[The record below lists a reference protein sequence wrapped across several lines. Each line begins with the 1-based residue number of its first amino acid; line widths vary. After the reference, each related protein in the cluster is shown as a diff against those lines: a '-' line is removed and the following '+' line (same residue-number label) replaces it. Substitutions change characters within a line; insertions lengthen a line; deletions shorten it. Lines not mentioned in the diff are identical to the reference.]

1 MSYRAIP
8 LLVIALL
15 VYNAVVFVFPGTAPD
30 VIFYGSSTLDTTTN
44 KLVTHSADL
53 FSVRMPNSPANGG
66 EWHFTRGDLMLLLG
80 LVLLAIEVV
89 KATYTRGGAMADQAL
104 STILLIVFL
113 VEFLLVPQA
122 ATSLF
127 FLLTLMSAFDV
138 VVGAIVG
145 IRTAR
150 RDIGFG
156 GPSGNQ

>member
-1 MSYRAIP
+1 MTYRAIP
-8 LLVIALL
+8 LLIIALL
-15 VYNAVVFVFPGTAPD
+15 VYNAIVFVFHGTDPD
-30 VIFYGSSTLDTTTN
+30 HIFYSFSTLDTTTN
-44 KLVTHSADL
+44 KLVPHSADL
-53 FSVRMPNSPANGG
+53 FAIRMPNSVANGG
-66 EWHFTRGDLMLLLG
+66 EWHFTFGDLVLLLG
-80 LVLLAIEVV
+80 IILLAMEVV
-89 KATYTRGGAMADQAL
+89 KATYTRGGALADQAL
-104 STILLIVFL
+104 STILLMVFM

-156 GPSGNQ
+156 GPTSN

>member
-8 LLVIALL
+8 LLLIALL
-15 VYNAVVFVFPGTAPD
+15 VYNAVVFLFGGSNPD
-30 VIFYGSSTLDTTTN
+30 AFFYGHSTLDTTTD
-44 KLVTHSADL
+44 KLINHSADI
-53 FSVRMPNSPANGG
+53 FAVRMPNSAPGTG

-80 LVLLAIEVV
+80 LILLAAEVV
-89 KATYTRGGAMADQAL
+89 KATYTRGGAMADQAF
-104 STILLIVFL
+104 SVVLLMIFL

-127 FLLTLMSAFDV
+127 LLLTLMSAFDV
-138 VVGAIVG
+138 IVGAIVS

-156 GPSGNQ
+156 GPPGGQ

>member
-8 LLVIALL
+8 LLIIALL
-15 VYNAVVFVFPGTAPD
+15 VYNAVVFVFPGTSPD
-30 VIFYGSSTLDTTTN
+30 AIFYGSSTLDTTTN
-44 KLVTHSADL
+44 KLVTHSADI
-53 FSVRMPNSPANGG
+53 FAIRMPNSSPNGG

-80 LVLLAIEVV
+80 IVLLAMEVV
-89 KATYTRGGAMADQAL
+89 KATYTRGGALADQAL
-104 STILLIVFL
+104 STVLLMIFL

-156 GPSGNQ
+156 GPGSQ

>member
-8 LLVIALL
+8 LLLIALL
-15 VYNAVVFVFPGTAPD
+15 VYNAVVFIFAGTSPET
-30 VIFYGSSTLDTTTN
+30 IFYGSTTLDTTTN
-44 KLVTHSADL
+44 KLVTHSADV
-53 FSVRMPNSPANGG
+53 FSIQMPNSGPTG
-66 EWHFTRGDLMLLLG
+66 ERWHFTRGDLLLLLG
-80 LVLLAIEVV
+80 FILLAMEVV
-89 KATYTRGGAMADQAL
+89 KATYTRGGALADQAL
-104 STILLIVFL
+104 STILLMVFL

-156 GPSGNQ
+156 TGSNQ

>member
-15 VYNAVVFVFPGTAPD
+15 VYNAVVFIFAGTPPD
-30 VIFYGSSTLDTTTN
+30 ALFYGSTTLDTTTN
-44 KLVTHSADL
+44 KLVTHSADV
-53 FSVRMPNSPANGG
+53 FSVQMPNSGANG
-66 EWHFTRGDLMLLLG
+66 ERWHFTRGDLMLLFG
-80 LVLLAIEVV
+80 FLLMAMETV
-89 KATYTRGGAMADQAL
+89 KATYTRGGALADQAL

-127 FLLTLMSAFDV
+127 FLLTLMAAFDV
-138 VVGAIVG
+138 IVGAIVG

-156 GPSGNQ
+156 TGPNQ

>member
-15 VYNAVVFVFPGTAPD
+15 VYNAIVFVFPGTLPD
-30 VIFYGSSTLDTTTN
+30 AIFYGSSTLDTTT
-44 KLVTHSADL
+44 KTLVTHSADL
-53 FSVRMPNSPANGG
+53 FSIRMPNGG
-66 EWHFTRGDLMLLLG
+66 EWHFMRGDLMLLLG
-80 LVLLAIEVV
+80 LILLGAEVV

-104 STILLIVFL
+104 STMLLIIFL

-122 ATSLF
+122 STSLF

-156 GPSGNQ
+156 GPSS